1 MIILLILVEMGVFPK
16 CSKFSLRSMP
26 WRDDIEKPEDVRQE
40 EDRIRKDDNIQDLR
54 VVELCKAYTSLIR
67 EP

>member
-1 MIILLILVEMGVFPK
+1 MIILLILIEMGVFPK

-26 WRDDIEKPEDVRQE
+26 WRDDIVKPEDVQQE

-54 VVELCKAYTSLIR
+54 VVELCKVYTSLIR